1 MSPVSSLR
9 ATAEAIW
16 LPAYPAGVPARI
28 DPDAFASVHA
38 MLLDACQHHRDRPA
52 FDCLGAT
59 MTYGDWESASR
70 YFAAFLLKTLGRR
83 QGDRVA
89 IMLPNL
95 LSYPVAF
102 LGTLR
107 AGLTVVNVNPLY
119 TQRELEYQLKDSG
132 ATTIVIMENFAHKLE
147 AVLGATR
154 IEHVVVARLGDL
166 TRPPKRWIF
175 NFVNSYIRR
184 AVPQWKF
191 PRFTWFQETI
201 RSSARGAFE
210 DARTAPTHVALL
222 QYTGGTTGV
231 PKAAVLSH
239 RNLVANALQCRIWIG
254 TRLQAGSERVLTPLP
269 LYHIFSLTA
278 NLLIFA
284 SLGGLNVL
292 VPDPRDLRRL
302 IATMRRTRVTAMT
315 GVNTLF
321 NALLNTPEFCKLD
334 FSALKVAIGGGAA
347 IQTAVA
353 TRWQATTGT
362 PLIEGYGLSE
372 ASPVVCINPP
382 DGRERAGS
390 VGLPVPSTELSIRDD
405 EGHSV
410 PVGEGGE
417 IWVRGPQVMQSYW
430 MRPDETR
437 KVLTE
442 DGWLQTGDVG
452 MLDREGFVRI
462 LDRKKDIIIVS
473 GFNVFPNEV
482 EEVVV
487 LHPGV
492 LEAAVIGVPDERTGE
507 AVKLFVVKRDADLTE
522 DAVRRHCRDSLA
534 GYKLPKVIEFRNEL
548 PKSNVGK
555 ILRKELR

>member
-1 MSPVSSLR
+1 MSPVSSVG
-9 ATAEAIW
+9 AAEDAIW
-16 LPAYPAGVPARI
+16 LASYPSGVPAYI
-28 DPDAFASVHA
+28 DADAFASVHA
-38 MLLDACQHHRDRPA
+38 MLLDACQRHRDRPA
-52 FDCLGAT
+52 FDCLGAS
-59 MTYGDWESASR
+59 MTYGDWERASR
-70 YFAAFLLKTLGRR
+70 CFATFLLTILGRR

-119 TQRELEYQLKDSG
+119 TPRELEHQLQDSG
-132 ATTIVIMENFAHKLE
+132 ATVIVIMENFAHKLE
-147 AVLGATR
+147 AVLTR
-154 IEHVVVARLGDL
+154 TSIEHVVVARLGDL
-166 TRPPKRWIF
+166 MKPMKRWIF
-175 NFVNSYIRR
+175 NLANSHIRR
-184 AVPQWKF
+184 AVPPWKF
-191 PRFTWFQETI
+191 RRFTWFQQAI
-201 RSSARGAFE
+201 RSSPGMAFE
-210 DARTAPTHVALL
+210 DAQTTPTHVALL
-222 QYTGGTTGV
+222 QYTGGTTGI

-239 RNLVANALQCRIWIG
+239 RNLVANTLQCRVWIG
-254 TRLQAGSERVLTPLP
+254 TRLEPGGERVLTPLP

-302 IATMRRTRVTAMT
+302 IATMRRTRVTAMS

-334 FSALKVAIGGGAA
+334 FRELKLAIGGGAA

-353 TRWQATTGT
+353 TRWQAITRT

-382 DGRERAGS
+382 DGRAKVGT
-390 VGLPVPSTELSIRDD
+390 VGLPIPSTELSIRDD
-405 EGHSV
+405 HGRCA

-417 IWVRGPQVMQSYW
+417 IWVRGPQVMQGYW
-430 MRPDETR
+430 MRPAETH
-437 KVLTE
+437 KVLTAE
-442 DGWLQTGDVG
+442 GWLQTGDVG
-452 MLDREGFVRI
+452 TLDRDGFVKI
-462 LDRKKDIIIVS
+462 LDRKKDVIIVS
-473 GFNVFPNEV
+473 GFKVFPNEV
-482 EEVVV
+482 EEAVA
-487 LHPGV
+487 LCPGV
-492 LEAAVIGVPDERTGE
+492 LEAAVVGVPDERTGE
-507 AVKLFVVKRDADLTE
+507 AVKLIVVKRDPDLTE
-522 DAVRRHCRDSLA
+522 DAVRRHCRDNLT

-548 PKSNVGK
+548 PKSNIGK